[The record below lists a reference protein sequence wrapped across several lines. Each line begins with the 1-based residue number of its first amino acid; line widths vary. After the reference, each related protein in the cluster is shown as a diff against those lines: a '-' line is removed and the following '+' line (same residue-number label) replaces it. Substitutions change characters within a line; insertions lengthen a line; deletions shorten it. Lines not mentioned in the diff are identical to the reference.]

1 MTTKSAMVPMPARLQ
16 EVTPPP
22 MLGIVYGLILS
33 VIFWGS
39 VAAVLFG

>member
-1 MTTKSAMVPMPARLQ
+1 MTTQPAMSPMPARFQ

-39 VAAVLFG
+39 VAAILFS